1 MLILNSNTEIKDF
14 ISSNQMA
21 ILYFT
26 VEGCNVCKV
35 LLPKIEEM
43 LQKYPNVKLAKID
56 VSKTLEAAG
65 AYSVFAYPTI
75 LLYIEG
81 KEYARESRYVSVE
94 VFEETIKK
102 YYNLLFS

>member
-1 MLILNSNTEIKDF
+1 MLTLNSNNEIKDF
-14 ISSNQMA
+14 ISTNQMVV
-21 ILYFT
+21 LYFT

-43 LQKYPNVKLAKID
+43 LQRYPNVKLAKID

-65 AYSVFAYPTI
+65 AYSIFAYPTM
-75 LLYIEG
+75 LLFIEG

-94 VFEETIKK
+94 GFEETIRR
-102 YYNLLFS
+102 YYDLIFS

>member
-1 MLILNSNTEIKDF
+1 MLILNSNNEIKDF
-14 ISSNQMA
+14 ISTNQMVV
-21 ILYFT
+21 LYFT

-43 LQKYPNVKLAKID
+43 LQRYPNVKLAKID

-65 AYSVFAYPTI
+65 AYSIFAYPTM

-94 VFEETIKK
+94 GFEETIRR
-102 YYNLLFS
+102 YYDLIFS